1 MARPG
6 PGSPGRA
13 GAGLPAATA
22 VGPAGYAARPGAPVL
37 AQQKHHHRKAFE
49 YISKALKLDEDGKG
63 SASFLFYLSLP
74 FPDFCSVLF
83 LCR

>member
-6 PGSPGRA
+6 PGSPARA
-13 GAGLPAATA
+13 TGTTGPWAGTGAG
-22 VGPAGYAARPGAPVL
+22 GGGYAVRPGAPVL

-63 SASFLFYLSLP
+63 FALF
-74 FPDFCSVLF
+74 
-83 LCR
+83 